1 MNTIELSELLNELPD
16 EMIVTAVR
24 GASRR
29 RIMLIRT
36 LPAIAACLV
45 IGLAAAIY
53 PKLRMQT
60 PEITEPPAAIVT
72 TAATVQNTAETTA
85 ETTVVTSHTTAVSR
99 TTARSA
105 TGTTAIPVLTETMTV
120 MDTEP
125 DPVQTDIR
133 TESRQETEPSTE
145 TSAVTGSVQ
154 QHEISESTTLTIPDE
169 PHTETVPIW
178 IGSSFHQ
185 ETAPKPHMKCRFNFF
200 WENGIKEETA
210 FDKQRIF
217 AEYGIPE
224 DIELTDYRLA
234 FFGIQSG
241 YRNTTLTG
249 GELSEDELV
258 LHISYSEEPPYVNEI
273 IPVAIRIPE
282 GYTFTPEN
290 FRAEYQVYTDADAV
304 PKVESPTITIIS

>member
-1 MNTIELSELLNELPD
+1 MNPEQFILMMNDLPD
-16 EMIVTAVR
+16 SVIDSANSPVVRPKHKIGYMIPAV
-24 GASRR
+24 
-29 RIMLIRT
+29 
-36 LPAIAACLV
+36 AACFIAL
-45 IGLAAAIY
+45 ISAAVY
-53 PKLRMQT
+53 PKLRIQA
-60 PEITEPPAAIVT
+60 PEITEPPAAIAT
-72 TAATVQNTAETTA
+72 TAATVQSTAETTA
-85 ETTVVTSHTTAVSR
+85 MTSHTTAVSR

-133 TESRQETEPSTE
+133 TESRQEAEPSTE
-145 TSAVTGSVQ
+145 TSAVTESVQ
-154 QHEISESTTLTIPDE
+154 QEISESTTLTIPDE

-178 IGSSFHQ
+178 IGRSFYQ
-185 ETAPKPHMKCRFNFF
+185 ETAPKPHMKCRFDFF

-210 FDKQRIF
+210 FTKQRIF

-234 FFGIQSG
+234 FFGILSG

-258 LHISYSEEPPYVNEI
+258 LHISYSEEPSYVNEI
-273 IPVAIRIPE
+273 IPFAVLIPE
-282 GYTFTPEN
+282 GYVTEAEN
-290 FRAEYQVYTDADAV
+290 CHAEYQVYADADAV
-304 PKVESPTITIIS
+304 PKAENSTITIIS